1 MRAMDMF
8 IIPGQVVEAMVEFVT
23 SERAAEAE
31 NLITGGSEKNKIKA
45 KNEPFGARKKWQ
57 SKYGLSIV
65 ELLSAIIVM
74 LLVTATLVI
83 GVRLGVK
90 AYVESVSMS
99 EAQILCST
107 LTTTISD
114 ELRYADTIKAA
125 DDGKITFFS
134 KNFGGTGSEGVSFSL
149 NENGQI
155 LLGNRAILSK
165 RAYPYGLRAAMDL
178 KYDQQ
183 SRIFSINLKIMRDS
197 RAAVLAEDTFEVKAI
212 NA

>member
-1 MRAMDMF
+1 
-8 IIPGQVVEAMVEFVT
+8 MVEFT
-23 SERAAEAE
+23 TFDRNAAY
-31 NLITGGSEKNKIKA
+31 
-45 KNEPFGARKKWQ
+45 GARKKLQ

-114 ELRYADTIKAA
+114 ELRYADTIKVA

-134 KNFGGTGSEGVSFSL
+134 KNFGGTGSEGISFSL

-165 RAYPYGLRAAMDL
+165 RAYPYELRAAMDL

-183 SRIFSINLKIMRDS
+183 SRIFSVNLKIMRAS

-212 NA
+212 NAQSN

>member
-1 MRAMDMF
+1 
-8 IIPGQVVEAMVEFVT
+8 MVQ
-23 SERAAEAE
+23 
-31 NLITGGSEKNKIKA
+31 EKNCRA
-45 KNEPFGARKKWQ
+45 NTGFQ
-57 SKYGLSIV
+57 SWSCFLQ
-65 ELLSAIIVM
+65 LIVM

-114 ELRYADTIKAA
+114 ELRYADTIKVA

-134 KNFGGTGSEGVSFSL
+134 KNFGGTGSEGISFSL

-165 RAYPYGLRAAMDL
+165 RAYPYELRAAMDL

-183 SRIFSINLKIMRDS
+183 SRIFSVNLKIMRAS

-212 NA
+212 NAQSN

>member
-1 MRAMDMF
+1 
-8 IIPGQVVEAMVEFVT
+8 MVEFMT
-23 SERAAEAE
+23 SERVAEVE
-31 NLITGGSEKNKIKA
+31 NLITGGSEINKIKA
-45 KNEPFGARKKWQ
+45 KNELFGARKKLQ
-57 SKYGLSIV
+57 GKCGLSIV

-83 GVRLGVK
+83 GIRLGVK

-114 ELRYADTIKAA
+114 ELRYADTIKVA

-134 KNFGGTGSEGVSFSL
+134 KNFGGTGSEGISFSL
-149 NENGQI
+149 NEDGQI
-155 LLGNRAILSK
+155 LLGNRLILSK
-165 RAYPYGLRAAMDL
+165 RAYPYRLRAAMDL

-183 SRIFSINLKIMRDS
+183 TRIFSVNLKIRRGS
-197 RAAVLAEDTFEVKAI
+197 QTAALAEDTFEVKAI
-212 NA
+212 NAQSN

>member
-1 MRAMDMF
+1 
-8 IIPGQVVEAMVEFVT
+8 MVEFMT
-23 SERAAEAE
+23 FDRNAAHD
-31 NLITGGSEKNKIKA
+31 
-45 KNEPFGARKKWQ
+45 ARKKLQ

-114 ELRYADTIKAA
+114 ELRYADTIKVA

-134 KNFGGTGSEGVSFSL
+134 KNFGGTGSEGISFSL

-165 RAYPYGLRAAMDL
+165 RAYPYELRAAMDL

-183 SRIFSINLKIMRDS
+183 SQIFSVNLKIMRAS

-212 NA
+212 NAQSNYFPT

>member
-1 MRAMDMF
+1 
-8 IIPGQVVEAMVEFVT
+8 MVELVT

-31 NLITGGSEKNKIKA
+31 NLITEGSEKNKIKA
-45 KNEPFGARKKWQ
+45 KNEPFGARKKLQ

-134 KNFGGTGSEGVSFSL
+134 KNFYLIPSIFLGI
-149 NENGQI
+149 I
-155 LLGNRAILSK
+155 LI
-165 RAYPYGLRAAMDL
+165 
-178 KYDQQ
+178 
-183 SRIFSINLKIMRDS
+183 
-197 RAAVLAEDTFEVKAI
+197 
-212 NA
+212 